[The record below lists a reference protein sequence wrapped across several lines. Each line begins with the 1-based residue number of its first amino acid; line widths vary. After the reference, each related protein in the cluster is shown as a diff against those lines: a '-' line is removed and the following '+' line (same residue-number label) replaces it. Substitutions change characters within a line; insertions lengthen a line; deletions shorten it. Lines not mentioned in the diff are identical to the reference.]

1 MWPQRDT
8 SALVKTASAE
18 FSYIPV
24 FDHRCPECRS
34 TEQLWQSI
42 DYWLFVSQRTN
53 FKLIIFHSTS
63 IFFFYHVYSP
73 GATAVSEK
81 SILWIS
87 VSRLLFSHSCCKTF
101 PQLSGLI
108 MGYCLHLVCYRR
120 LWHQPRSDVTFE
132 S

>member
-1 MWPQRDT
+1 MATAGHFSIGKNSVSRIFLHTCVWPPLSWMPKYWTTMTVDWLLTLCLPENKLQT
-8 SALVKTASAE
+8 H
-18 FSYIPV
+18 YIPL
-24 FDHRCPECRS
+24 H
-34 TEQLWQSI
+34 
-42 DYWLFVSQRTN
+42 
-53 FKLIIFHSTS
+53 FH
-63 IFFFYHVYSP
+63 FFFYHVYSP